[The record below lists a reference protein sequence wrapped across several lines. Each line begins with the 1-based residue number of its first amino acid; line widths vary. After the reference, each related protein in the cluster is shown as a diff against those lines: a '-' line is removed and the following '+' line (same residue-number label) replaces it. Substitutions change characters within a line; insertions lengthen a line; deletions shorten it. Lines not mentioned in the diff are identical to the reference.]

1 MREEQKPK
9 EDLRNETAEEEALR
23 RSEELLR
30 VLFRNAYEEYFAE
43 ERMPGKPPDF
53 SFMDEPVTETGEPAE
68 EEPSPGREP
77 ESDTGKR
84 SKRNPFRLLRPL
96 RAVAVLLAAFILAG
110 GMYCALDSQAAYA
123 ARFHLEKIMYQISGK
138 YYSSDPDA
146 GDRDDAITIRIAS
159 MDDLPQAVRFM
170 PELYVPS
177 YLPEGWELEH
187 LELRKT
193 IKGRKT
199 ANYNFVKNGGDE
211 KETFYISESVLRE
224 DVELKNYMERDVID
238 LKHRQVSLLKD
249 DYTGL
254 SCVNF
259 IEKNISVTLSGPL
272 EEEGILRVA
281 DGMAQRGAE
290 G

>member
-53 SFMDEPVTETGEPAE
+53 SFMDEPVTENGEPAE

-146 GDRDDAITIRIAS
+146 GDRDDVIAIRITS
-159 MDDLPQAVRFM
+159 MDDISQAVRFM

-193 IKGRKT
+193 IKGEKT
-199 ANYNFVKNGGDE
+199 AEYVFINKKEE
-211 KETFYISESVLRE
+211 KWKINE
-224 DVELKNYMERDVID
+224 ELLIDDKVINNYMDSEIVK
-238 LKHRQVSLLKD
+238 LKHRTVTLLSD
-249 DYTGL
+249 EYTEL
-254 SCVNF
+254 SCVQF
-259 IEKNISVTLSGPL
+259 IEEDISVVLSDQL
-272 EEEGILRVA
+272 EISEMLNVA
-281 DGMAQRGAE
+281 DGLLQRGTE
-290 G
+290 N